1 MNESEVERQIEQMCQ
16 FVKQEAEEKANEIKI
31 SAEEDFNIEKLQLLE
46 SEKAKIRKEYERREG
61 QIEVKKK
68 IEYSKQLNESRI
80 KVLQAR
86 ETSVHNIVKEAHGK
100 LIEISKSKKQYQSL
114 LADLTVQAL
123 DKLKE
128 PKVVLKVRKEDLS
141 VLKEALDSI
150 KSKYKKVTGNEAPE
164 MEVDEKS
171 FLPTAPKNADA
182 ADETESCTGGV
193 VASSANG
200 AIVCSNTLDERL
212 RIAYA
217 QTLPDIRTSLFGA
230 VQRA

>member
-100 LIEISKSKKQYQSL
+100 LIEFSKNKKQYQSL
-114 LADLTVQAL
+114 LTNLTVQAL
-123 DKLKE
+123 TKLKE
-128 PKVVLKVRKEDLS
+128 PKVALKVRKADLS
-141 VLKEALDSI
+141 LLKDSLENI
-150 KSKYKKVTGNEAPE
+150 KSKYKQVTGDEAPAL
-164 MEVDEKS
+164 EVNEKD
-171 FLPTAPKNADA
+171 FLPAEPKNAEE

-217 QTLPDIRTSLFGA
+217 QTLPDIRTALFGA